1 MEAYIRAE
9 VRDAP
14 HLRRFCYKARIAK
27 ISASKIE
34 VTIKETQRK
43 ESVIS
48 AGIQTCWK
56 GVLMFVELW
65 NIWNLDSLLNK
76 KHPFKNLLLRVSVS
90 IFSHL
95 YTAFA
100 FSLLPFVAYF
110 SIFLKKY
117 RFLENLTQWTFIKG
131 LTPSRYCLRCWT
143 WSCEQDR
150 KFLKS

>member
-9 VRDAP
+9 VRDAL
-14 HLRRFCYKARIAK
+14 HLRRFCCKADLCFWDWGDHWRN
-27 ISASKIE
+27 SE
-34 VTIKETQRK
+34 EEECVWYLL
-43 ESVIS
+43 ESR
-48 AGIQTCWK
+48 ACWK
-56 GVLMFVELW
+56 GVLMFVQLW
-65 NIWNLDSLLNK
+65 NIWNLDSLLNE

-95 YTAFA
+95 YLAFA

-110 SIFLKKY
+110 SIFCFKY
-117 RFLENLTQWTFIKG
+117 RFLENLTQWTFIKD
-131 LTPSRYCLRCWT
+131 LTPSRYCLRCWR